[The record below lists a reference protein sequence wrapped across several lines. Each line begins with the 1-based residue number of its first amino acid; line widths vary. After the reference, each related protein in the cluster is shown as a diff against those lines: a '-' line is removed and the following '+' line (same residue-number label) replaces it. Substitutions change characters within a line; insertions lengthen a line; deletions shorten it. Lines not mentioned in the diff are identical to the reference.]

1 MFYADSKAWTGLWK
15 TAGKPEVAEASDE
28 SSSDTT
34 TAPRL
39 VFENRFNIILN
50 YALNFK
56 LYLADVKFDK
66 MSGLKE
72 MFNLWKFSKKEGKIS
87 LNNPYTSL
95 RSDALLANLC
105 WFVSTYLSGVHVFYL

>member
-1 MFYADSKAWTGLWK
+1 MSPHQTPQL
-15 TAGKPEVAEASDE
+15 P
-28 SSSDTT
+28 
-34 TAPRL
+34 PRL

>member
-1 MFYADSKAWTGLWK
+1 MH
-15 TAGKPEVAEASDE
+15 
-28 SSSDTT
+28 
-34 TAPRL
+34 
-39 VFENRFNIILN
+39 
-50 YALNFK
+50 
-56 LYLADVKFDK
+56 LADVKFDK

-105 WFVSTYLSGVHVFYL
+105 WFVLTYLSGVHVFYL